1 MYQTGVI
8 YNCPKGTGQRTV
20 KALQTPTGSP
30 KHWIKIKNER
40 QPGTAGRWKNMIILT
55 NNYDPDIN
63 FENLEKAKKYY
74 YPSEEDDKDV
84 KNPDNYIGDMDFN
97 DYLKSWEEYK
107 KHVEGTE
114 TLEEL
119 ANVLNR
125 YADIFGNGSEY
136 IIKNI

>member
-1 MYQTGVI
+1 
-8 YNCPKGTGQRTV
+8 
-20 KALQTPTGSP
+20 
-30 KHWIKIKNER
+30 
-40 QPGTAGRWKNMIILT
+40 MIILT

-125 YADIFGNGSEY
+125 YADIFSNGSEY